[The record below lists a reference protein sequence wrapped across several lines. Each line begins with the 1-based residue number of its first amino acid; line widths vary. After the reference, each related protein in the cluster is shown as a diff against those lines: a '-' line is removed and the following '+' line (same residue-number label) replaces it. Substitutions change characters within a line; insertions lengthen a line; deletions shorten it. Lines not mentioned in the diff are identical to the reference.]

1 MNVGIIGRG
10 YVGSAIAAS
19 YRPDELL
26 INDPAYPDISRP
38 LSELKDKSD
47 AIFICVPTPQSPDG
61 ACDTSILELVVEQ
74 LFGYK
79 GIVISKSTAS
89 PSVYARLE
97 KESGLRFAH
106 VPEFLTQINAVND
119 YLEPHKVVIG
129 CSEGLRSDITKILI
143 DKSSV
148 KFYGKIEY
156 CTVAEASMFKYLAN
170 TQLAIK
176 VIINNEYADLCEELG
191 IKWDNITA
199 MAKTDPRLGTS
210 HWVVPGPDGSRGYG
224 GACFPKD
231 TAALAKIARDLNVEL
246 AVLNA
251 AITKNAKYR
260 PDGI

>member
-10 YVGSAIAAS
+10 YVGSAVAAS
-19 YRPDELL
+19 YRPDELM

-38 LSELKDKSD
+38 LSELKDKCD
-47 AIFICVPTPQSPDG
+47 VIFICVPTPQSADG

-74 LFGYK
+74 LFGYR
-79 GIVISKSTAS
+79 GLVISKSTAS
-89 PSVYARLE
+89 PSVYTHLE

-106 VPEFLTQINAVND
+106 VPEFLTQVNAVND

-129 CSEGLRSDITKILI
+129 CSEGLRTDITKVLI

-148 KFYGKIEY
+148 KFYGKIDY

-176 VIINNEYADLCEELG
+176 VTVNNEYYDLCQSLG
-191 IKWDNITA
+191 IDWATIAD

-210 HWVVPGPDGSRGYG
+210 HWAVPGPDGSRGYG

-231 TAALAKIARDLNVEL
+231 TAALAKIARDLDIDL

-251 AITKNAKYR
+251 AIAKNTQYR